1 MTSPTTRC
9 SPTTCPRTV
18 KLRKSADVPQ
28 EEMKAV
34 GIILMGMLVTGCN
47 QGNRPRPVTTTKG
60 GIDTLKYFVSKSEV
74 IAAGIV
80 AGGCSGAHHVT
91 GQQCSFEFLADA
103 CLMGSIPTGRVS
115 VIHEFERYPGEEARF
130 FERTYPMRTRV
141 IVFLQRTGAS
151 NTFYTVDP
159 YFGLMPFSEHMKWQ
173 LTKVISG
180 KTRDLPREGTY
191 LITP

>member
-1 MTSPTTRC
+1 
-9 SPTTCPRTV
+9 
-18 KLRKSADVPQ
+18 
-28 EEMKAV
+28 MKAI
-34 GIILMGMLVTGCN
+34 GIILMGVLVIGCH
-47 QGNRPRPVTTTKG
+47 QDNRPRPVTTTKG

-74 IAAGIV
+74 IAAGTI
-80 AGGCSGAHHVT
+80 AGGCGEVNHVT
-91 GQQCSFEFLADA
+91 GQTCSFEFLSDA

-115 VIHEFERYPGEEARF
+115 VIHEFERYPGEETWF
-130 FERTYPMRTRV
+130 FEKDYPTRTPV

-180 KTRDLPREGTY
+180 KTQDLPQEGTY